1 MRRAL
6 AALLAACAIAV
17 AAGCGGGSSDGSS
30 TQAATTAPSTATAP
44 ATAPSTAPAGDLA
57 ALLPPQDA
65 VPGVN
70 PGEATPVPTPRAF
83 VDALYQVD
91 DPARGDAR
99 ARLEGEGYADG
110 VVRDQTGTDPEAG
123 VALLRSYAIR
133 LRDDAAAGAEAAAA
147 ADEVRASPL
156 GTSTDL
162 EVPDVPDAQG
172 LRVAVSQGGVSGQ
185 VVFVTFPQGP
195 YVYGIQAVAREG
207 ADLPQDEIIRA
218 AQDLAARNGT
228 R

>member
-17 AAGCGGGSSDGSS
+17 AAGCGGGSSDDRS
-30 TQAATTAPSTATAP
+30 TEAATTAPSTATAP
-44 ATAPSTAPAGDLA
+44 ATAPPTAPAGDLA

-65 VPGVN
+65 VPGAN
-70 PGEATPVPTPRAF
+70 PGEATPLPTARAF

-91 DPARGDAR
+91 DPSRDDAR
-99 ARLEGEGYADG
+99 AHLEDAGYADG
-110 VVRDQTGTDPEAG
+110 VVRDQAGADPETG
-123 VALLRSYAIR
+123 VALLRSYVIR
-133 LRDDAAAGAEAAAA
+133 LRDDDAARGEAAAA

-162 EVPDVPDAQG
+162 EVAGVPDAQG
-172 LRVAVSQGGVSGQ
+172 LRVEVSQGGVSGR

-195 YVYGIQAVAREG
+195 YVYGIQAVARQG
-207 ADLPQDEIIRA
+207 ADLPEQEVVRA

-228 R
+228 P